1 MPYSKQH
8 FNEKSRMAKKNS
20 RKGRPCPCTICRF
33 QSIHSENVVKRHLET
48 FGRYE
53 SELESGSDDEGNID
67 HQLQEDIG
75 ENLHDTSSSETD
87 EGKRKRRRTQQSFRN
102 SVIAERNDPGCEVM
116 QVSDTSTVT
125 DSTRYHRNLVM
136 STNETTDHLY
146 SSESENSS
154 PTMYE
159 ENSDLPLSRRSDN
172 HDQFINESS
181 SSLINSSSESEDE
194 THEQDSN
201 VYTSQRAKIPLFENS
216 EFTVLQTL
224 AGYFQWFTEHPSISK
239 SALSGI
245 LRLKKRL
252 LPQPNNLP
260 GTYEEAC
267 NFVKPFLLPFE
278 TYHVCPNDCVLF
290 RKTTRYDYS
299 KLVSC
304 PVCGTK
310 RYSAN
315 KKARRTFMYYPLGP
329 RWRRMYGSATISEL
343 LQNHHY
349 GHEKQ
354 NVMHDIHDSPSWK
367 KAFSKGEFHS
377 VYILTNLYAWFNS
390 TCYHAPSPPP
400 GICIFFLILE
410 VNSPSPGT
418 KKKTIS
424 PPPGHH

>member
-1 MPYSKQH
+1 
-8 FNEKSRMAKKNS
+8 
-20 RKGRPCPCTICRF
+20 
-33 QSIHSENVVKRHLET
+33 
-48 FGRYE
+48 
-53 SELESGSDDEGNID
+53 
-67 HQLQEDIG
+67 
-75 ENLHDTSSSETD
+75 
-87 EGKRKRRRTQQSFRN
+87 
-102 SVIAERNDPGCEVM
+102 
-116 QVSDTSTVT
+116 
-125 DSTRYHRNLVM
+125 
-136 STNETTDHLY
+136 
-146 SSESENSS
+146 
-154 PTMYE
+154 MYE
-159 ENSDLPLSRRSDN
+159 EKSDLPSSRRSDN

-329 RWRRMYGSATISEL
+329 RCMEAQPFQNFCRIISMATKNKTLCMTFTIHPRGKKHFRNVSSILCIS
-343 LQNHHY
+343 LQ
-349 GHEKQ
+349 
-354 NVMHDIHDSPSWK
+354 
-367 KAFSKGEFHS
+367 
-377 VYILTNLYAWFNS
+377 T
-390 TCYHAPSPPP
+390 
-400 GICIFFLILE
+400 
-410 VNSPSPGT
+410 
-418 KKKTIS
+418 
-424 PPPGHH
+424 

>member
-1 MPYSKQH
+1 
-8 FNEKSRMAKKNS
+8 
-20 RKGRPCPCTICRF
+20 
-33 QSIHSENVVKRHLET
+33 
-48 FGRYE
+48 
-53 SELESGSDDEGNID
+53 
-67 HQLQEDIG
+67 
-75 ENLHDTSSSETD
+75 
-87 EGKRKRRRTQQSFRN
+87 
-102 SVIAERNDPGCEVM
+102 
-116 QVSDTSTVT
+116 
-125 DSTRYHRNLVM
+125 
-136 STNETTDHLY
+136 
-146 SSESENSS
+146 
-154 PTMYE
+154 MYE
-159 ENSDLPLSRRSDN
+159 EKSDLPSSRRSDN

-181 SSLINSSSESEDE
+181 SSLINSSSESKDE

-224 AGYFQWFTEHPSISK
+224 AGYFQWLTEYPSISK

-290 RKTTRYDYS
+290 HKTTRYNDS

-310 RYSAN
+310 RYSAY

-367 KAFSKGEFHS
+367 KAFSEGEFHS
-377 VYILTNLYAWFNS
+377 VYILTNLMPGSIPPVTMCFISNS
-390 TCYHAPSPPP
+390 YWHHHGT
-400 GICIFFLILE
+400 FLNIPIA
-410 VNSPSPGT
+410 VRP
-418 KKKTIS
+418 
-424 PPPGHH
+424 